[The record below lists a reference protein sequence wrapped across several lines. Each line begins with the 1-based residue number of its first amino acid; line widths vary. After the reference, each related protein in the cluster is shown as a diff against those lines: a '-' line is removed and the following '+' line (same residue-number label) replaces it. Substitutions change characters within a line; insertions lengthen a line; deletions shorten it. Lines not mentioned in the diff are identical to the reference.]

1 MYTLYT
7 TMLINLKK
15 SEDELWEQVWNI
27 RTDIRK
33 AIKNWVEIILTPT
46 EKDIKDAYDLY
57 LKMMKKKH
65 LPVLKSYKLWN
76 FEKQKIIVWKY
87 NWKVISYIQFQL
99 FSNTDLLWKSKICA
113 LETIASDDDYKNL
126 SWNTLLYW
134 EWIKYM
140 KSLWFEYLNFNW
152 VDYQY
157 WWLDFNSLAHFK
169 RKWNGIEIQC
179 VSKKSL
185 FWYIYWRWLRKY
197 NFVKKS
203 IYFLLVNLFKNTYLK
218 Y

>member
-1 MYTLYT
+1 MYTLYS

-15 SEDELWEQVWNI
+15 SEDELWDQIWNV

-33 AIKNWVEIILTPT
+33 AIKNWVEIILNPT
-46 EKDIKDAYDLY
+46 DNDIKDAYELY
-57 LKMMKKKH
+57 LKMMKKKY
-65 LPVLKSYKLWN
+65 LPVLVNYKLWN
-76 FEKQKIIVWKY
+76 FENQKIIVWKY
-87 NWKVISYIQFQL
+87 QWKVISYIQFQL
-99 FSNTDLLWKSKICA
+99 FSKTDILWKTKICA
-113 LETIASDDDYKNL
+113 LETIASDDEYKNL

-157 WWLDFNSLAHFK
+157 GWIDFNSLAHFK

-185 FWYIYWRWLRKY
+185 FGYIYWRWFRKY
-197 NFVKKS
+197 IFVKK
-203 IYFLLVNLFKNTYLK
+203 IVYFLLTNLFKNIYLK